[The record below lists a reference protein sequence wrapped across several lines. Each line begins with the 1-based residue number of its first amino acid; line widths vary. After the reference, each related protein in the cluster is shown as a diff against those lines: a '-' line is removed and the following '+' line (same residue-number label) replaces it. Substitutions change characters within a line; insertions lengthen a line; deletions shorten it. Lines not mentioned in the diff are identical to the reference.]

1 MCWAE
6 SPKEAV
12 PAVSN
17 QVGPTSTHGG
27 VPLEATTEHLT
38 LHPVNHTLRDR
49 RRKSPTPTPTQRKRK
64 FDGPERPCEELTWIT
79 GPTECSSQTE
89 WPRHQP
95 RRNSR
100 SKRRERYLRAG
111 KTACRSCTAQG
122 VQNCRKRYQVVVH
135 QAKVVL
141 IIPSRKEKETNS
153 ARRKRFD
160 SGRSSTQAQR
170 HTLKQDNGAV
180 TTLSTQCPMKRIR
193 RNKVTRARA
202 ARRPQRDLNYEP
214 AGTTGAWG
222 SSKQLP

>member
-1 MCWAE
+1 MAQNVLVKNSHGSRARQSAVAKQSGLGINRGATHAQNAE
-6 SPKEAV
+6 KGTCV
-12 PAVSN
+12 R
-17 QVGPTSTHGG
+17 G
-27 VPLEATTEHLT
+27 
-38 LHPVNHTLRDR
+38 
-49 RRKSPTPTPTQRKRK
+49 
-64 FDGPERPCEELTWIT
+64 
-79 GPTECSSQTE
+79 
-89 WPRHQP
+89 
-95 RRNSR
+95 
-100 SKRRERYLRAG
+100 KRRAVLAPP
-111 KTACRSCTAQG
+111 KG

-222 SSKQLP
+222 PSKQLP